1 VISEERIQE
10 IANDYFKDDD
20 LIVNVLRRTARESA
34 IACIEILEHRAS
46 RLDEESR
53 AFSAEELRL
62 AAAEIRERL

>member
-10 IANDYFKDDD
+10 IANGYFKDDD

-34 IACIEILEHRAS
+34 LACIEILEHRAS
-46 RLDEESR
+46 RFDEESR